1 MASVSTIPTTTLV
14 SLSEKRVHERYSQSS
29 DSALDAS
36 KQQLLEA
43 LKTLVEART
52 LQDAKLWSTRTSL
65 TGPLAKAVEQYYVMF
80 GRGLH
85 TPSKE
90 SVAVQ
95 EAHDLQV
102 GFLKHYMDE
111 DVRFGDERGLATV
124 YEQWKRY
131 ALYHSSM
138 QVAMVG
144 AEIREAADGGDENG
158 TEVIA
163 KGTLTVK
170 LDRATLEYLFPHI
183 LADEALVQQL
193 VGKEVV
199 YDTSTTYAFNA
210 VGQVVAQDL
219 AVDFYSGFRKMLG
232 GNDSVVSKLL
242 RDALINDHSKL
253 GLLIDEL

>member
-1 MASVSTIPTTTLV
+1 MATVTSILTMTLV
-14 SLSEKRVHERYSQSS
+14 SLAERRAHERYQSTA
-29 DSALDAS
+29 ALEAS
-36 KQQLLEA
+36 KLQLLEA

-52 LQDAKLWSTRTSL
+52 LQDAKLWTTRTSL
-65 TGPLAKAVEQYYVMF
+65 TGPLVKAVEQYYVMF

-85 TPSKE
+85 TPGKSA
-90 SVAVQ
+90 SNAAVQ

-138 QVAMVG
+138 QVVMVG
-144 AEIREAADGGDENG
+144 AEIRETDNDENG
-158 TEVIA
+158 TEVVA
-163 KGTLTVK
+163 KGTLTVN

-232 GNDSVVSKLL
+232 DDSAASKLL

-253 GLLIDEL
+253 GLVDEP

>member
-1 MASVSTIPTTTLV
+1 MASVSTIPTTTLA
-14 SLSEKRVHERYSQSS
+14 SLSEKRAHERYSA
-29 DSALDAS
+29 DSAALDAAS

-90 SVAVQ
+90 NAAVQ

-144 AEIREAADGGDENG
+144 AEIREAADGEESG
-158 TEVIA
+158 TEVVA

-210 VGQVVAQDL
+210 EGQVVAQDL

-232 GNDSVVSKLL
+232 DDSAASKLL

-253 GLLIDEL
+253 GLIDES

>member
-14 SLSEKRVHERYSQSS
+14 SLSEKRAHERYSQSS
-29 DSALDAS
+29 DSVLDAS
-36 KQQLLEA
+36 KQQLLDA
-43 LKTLVEART
+43 IKTLVETRT

-65 TGPLAKAVEQYYVMF
+65 TGPLVKAVEQYYIMF

-85 TPSKE
+85 TPNKE
-90 SVAVQ
+90 NAAVQ

-144 AEIREAADGGDENG
+144 AEIREADGGDENG
-158 TEVIA
+158 AEVIA

-210 VGQVVAQDL
+210 AGQVVAQDL

-232 GNDSVVSKLL
+232 DDSAVSKLL

-253 GLLIDEL
+253 GLIDES